1 MAWVRIPIAGK
12 FTMRQ
17 QVKFNE
23 LPLTDK
29 ALLMAEFGS
38 YLESIEFYDYWIHLY
53 SLHSNFIEVYYNIH
67 TRQIDKIAMA
77 DYSELDKYLNRIVIQ
92 SLRR

>member
-1 MAWVRIPIAGK
+1 M
-12 FTMRQ
+12 MRQ
-17 QVKFNE
+17 QLKFNE

-29 ALLMAEFGS
+29 ALLMAEFGN

-53 SLHSNFIEVYYNIH
+53 GLHSNFIEVYYNIH

-77 DYSELDKYLNRIVIQ
+77 DYNDLDKYLNRIIIQ